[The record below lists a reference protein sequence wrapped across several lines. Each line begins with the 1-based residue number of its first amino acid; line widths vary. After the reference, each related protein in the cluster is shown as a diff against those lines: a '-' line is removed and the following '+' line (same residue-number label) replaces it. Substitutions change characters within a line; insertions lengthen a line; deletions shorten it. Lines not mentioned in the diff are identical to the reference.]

1 MNGQGAPER
10 TLTNGEQIAACP
22 GGMHESFNFA
32 TTANA
37 ASTPDKARR
46 AVPASALI
54 AMIVPIPIRNRDA
67 QSTESDVCSTCVKRL

>member
-1 MNGQGAPER
+1 MASKSLPARVGCMSLS
-10 TLTNGEQIAACP
+10 T
-22 GGMHESFNFA
+22 FA

-54 AMIVPIPIRNRDA
+54 AMIVPIPIATGMRNR
-67 QSTESDVCSTCVKRL
+67 QSPTFAARVLSAYEKAFLVI